1 MNIFAI
7 INLAILAVT
16 MVYPYDMTVK
26 QKVVVFIVSS
36 LFTLFTTTAYNQ
48 AKNKIAVLE
57 AKLSDEN
64 RRV

>member
-26 QKVVVFIVSS
+26 QKVVVLIISS
-36 LFTLFTTTAYNQ
+36 LFTLFTTTAYNH
-48 AKNKIAVLE
+48 AKNRIVVLE
-57 AKLSDEN
+57 SKLFDEN
-64 RRV
+64 R